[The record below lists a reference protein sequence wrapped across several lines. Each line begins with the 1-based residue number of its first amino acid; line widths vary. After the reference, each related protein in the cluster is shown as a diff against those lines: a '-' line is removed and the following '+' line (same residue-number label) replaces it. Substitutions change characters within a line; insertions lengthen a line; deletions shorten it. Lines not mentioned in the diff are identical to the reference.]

1 MAKSTLAAAALAA
14 LLATMTGAAAQTPA
28 AAPAAPPA
36 ARQAPAPKESL
47 RAWTWNKV
55 SGNWKRMK
63 GAVKVRWG
71 KLTNDDVERQYL
83 LYERDGFFNQCVNV
97 GIPSGVSVSFLPFWH
112 QVTPLIPKAGREA
125 TARRWLLLVS
135 FVCR

>member
-14 LLATMTGAAAQTPA
+14 LLATMTGATAQTPA
-28 AAPAAPPA
+28 TAQAAQPA

-47 RAWTWNKV
+47 RSWTWNKV

-71 KLTNDDVERQYL
+71 KLTKNEIRQAQG
-83 LYERDGFFNQCVNV
+83 R
-97 GIPSGVSVSFLPFWH
+97 
-112 QVTPLIPKAGREA
+112 REA
-125 TARRWLLLVS
+125 LNGFIQARYGIDREAADRQIDEWLKTLK
-135 FVCR
+135 